1 MRISNYQKLVG
12 FSVLLAIVAI
22 SGFTTALTRVS
33 IPSFGFGSKKIGYVK
48 IEGAIADPQPIVAW
62 LEQLRE
68 DDDVAAVIVRINSP
82 GGSVAAAY
90 EILNALKRIQAR
102 GKPVV
107 VSMGNV
113 AASGGYYIACHAD
126 KIVATPGT
134 LTGSIGVIMELPDVS
149 ELMDKVGIRVNVI
162 KSSNYKDIGSPFR
175 PMSPDERRLLKDI
188 VDEVYND
195 FVDLVAEGRN
205 LPRDSVEKIADGRI
219 LTGKQAY
226 EYGLVDTL
234 GDFLTAYNIA
244 KSLANLRGKP
254 PLKRPKR
261 RRVTL
266 LDLLLHEVRTWMTVW
281 PKLEYRVALDEV
293 GS

>member
-175 PMSPDERRLLKDI
+175 PMSSDERRLLKDI

-254 PLKRPKR
+254 PLKKPKR

-281 PKLEYRVALDEV
+281 PKLEYSVALDEV

>member
-175 PMSPDERRLLKDI
+175 PMNPDERRLLKDI

>member
-175 PMSPDERRLLKDI
+175 PMSSDERRLLKDI

-254 PLKRPKR
+254 PLKKPKR